1 MSALLQTAIVSN
13 NSNKSVIVKRYV
25 QKLRR
30 TLHLPGEPN
39 LFNEVI
45 KLLNDGRLDQ
55 LTTGDISN
63 LGQSMNFLEAGWLKA
78 LFFVYFHSFSQ
89 IYNVA
94 KISYNQKLT
103 RLSYSS

>member
-1 MSALLQTAIVSN
+1 M
-13 NSNKSVIVKRYV
+13 
-25 QKLRR
+25 QKPSR

-45 KLLNDGRLDQ
+45 KLLNDRRLDQ
-55 LTTGDISN
+55 LTRGDISN

-89 IYNVA
+89 ISSQDFIQS
-94 KISYNQKLT
+94 KTDSIKLQF
-103 RLSYSS
+103 LI